1 MEMKNVSRISKE
13 VNLTDENLPLTD
25 TTILK
30 AHAFLWIE
38 TPMGR
43 FLGKGRIELMEKI
56 IEHGSISKAAK
67 EMGMTYKKAWE
78 LINSMNSQ
86 SAEPLVR
93 TQTGG
98 GGGGGAVVTEK
109 GHRAITLFKG
119 LRQRL
124 DAFMQEENQQLKSE
138 MFGQF

>member
-1 MEMKNVSRISKE
+1 MKNVSRISKKATHSE
-13 VNLTDENLPLTD
+13 ANLPLPD
-25 TTILK
+25 TSILN

-38 TPMGR
+38 TPMGK
-43 FLGKGRIELMEKI
+43 FLGKGRVELMEKI

-67 EMGMTYKKAWE
+67 EMGMTYKKAWA

-109 GHRAITLFKG
+109 GQQAILLFKG

-124 DAFMQEENQQLKSE
+124 DAFIQDENQRLKAAI
-138 MFGQF
+138 FGQF

>member
-1 MEMKNVSRISKE
+1 M
-13 VNLTDENLPLTD
+13 TDHSNSNQPLFPD
-25 TTILK
+25 PAALSVHI
-30 AHAFLWIE
+30 FPWVE

-43 FLGKGRIELMEKI
+43 FLGKGRVELMEKI

-86 SAEPLVR
+86 SAKPLVL

-98 GGGGGAVVTEK
+98 GGGGGAVVTEE
-109 GHRAITLFKG
+109 GRLAISLFKG

-124 DAFMQEENQQLKSE
+124 DAFLQEENRRLKE
-138 MFGQF
+138 AGLV

>member
-1 MEMKNVSRISKE
+1 
-13 VNLTDENLPLTD
+13 
-25 TTILK
+25 
-30 AHAFLWIE
+30 
-38 TPMGR
+38 MGK
-43 FLGKGRIELMEKI
+43 FLGKGRVELMEKI

-67 EMGMTYKKAWE
+67 EMGMTYKKAWA

-109 GHRAITLFKG
+109 GQQAILLFKG

-124 DAFMQEENQQLKSE
+124 DAFIQDENQRLKAAI
-138 MFGQF
+138 FGQF